1 MPIPLSIL
9 DARTRQIK
17 TTRSRC
23 PVCLGEIEAMVF
35 ERGGC
40 VYMSKSCAAHGAFE
54 TLVARDARYYYE
66 STGAGAC
73 EAECG
78 CTSGS
83 EGASGVGG
91 RKENGDGG
99 KDPFDVLSTCVA
111 LIEIVDSC
119 NLTCP
124 TCFAASPFGVDER
137 VECMPF
143 DEFVECVERVLKR
156 KGYVDILQLSGGEPT
171 IHPEFFK
178 LLEWSLKQSTIGYV
192 LINTNGVR
200 VARDAAFR
208 EELGRVRRKHMRFEL
223 YLQFDGPQEAGQFE
237 LRGADLRALREQAI
251 DLAGAAGIPTTL
263 GMVVTEQT
271 RAALGDALRFGL
283 ERPHCRGLTLQPMF
297 GSGRVPEV
305 QTSLPMARE
314 MHEPISVGD
323 VIADLVAQSD
333 GQLAFE
339 DFTPLPCGDPNCHTM
354 SYLIRSENGP
364 TGLSRLINL
373 RSLQGFLANRLD
385 YRLEDLAQCGCESEP
400 LGAVL
405 KEMEIGPDQPFR
417 IFIKPFMDAWTFDQ
431 DRIDRCCT
439 HVIRRDGTLDS
450 FCRYYL
456 NGGRAHEAA
465 QAAQSAAR

>member
-1 MPIPLSIL
+1 MAIPLSII
-9 DARTRQIK
+9 DAPIRQIK

-23 PVCLGEIEAMVF
+23 PVCLGEIEAMVI
-35 ERGGC
+35 ERGGS
-40 VYMSKSCAAHGAFE
+40 VVMSKSCATHGVFE
-54 TLVARDARYYYE
+54 VLVARDSRYYYQ
-66 STGAGAC
+66 SIGAGC
-73 EAECG
+73 GDGCG
-78 CTSGS
+78 CASGG
-83 EGASGVGG
+83 EGAGGVGG
-91 RKENGDGG
+91 RNEDVGG
-99 KDPFDVLSTCVA
+99 GTDPLDVLSTCVA

-124 TCFAASPFGVDER
+124 TCFAASPFGVDEH
-137 VECMPF
+137 VECLPF
-143 DEFVECVERVLKR
+143 DEFVECVEKVLTR
-156 KGYVDILQLSGGEPT
+156 KGFVDILQLSGGEPT
-171 IHPEFFK
+171 IHPEFFR
-178 LLEWSLKQSTIGYV
+178 LLEWSLKQRTIGYV
-192 LINTNGVR
+192 LINTNGLR
-200 VARDAAFR
+200 VARDAVFR
-208 EELGRVRRKHMRFEL
+208 EELGRWRRKHKKFEL

-297 GSGRVPEV
+297 GSGRVPKVE
-305 QTSLPMARE
+305 TSLPMARE
-314 MHEPISVGD
+314 QHEPISVGA
-323 VIADLVAQSD
+323 VIADLVAQSN
-333 GQLAFE
+333 GQLVPD

-354 SYLIRSENGP
+354 SYLVRGKAGP
-364 TGLSRLINL
+364 MGLSRLIDL
-373 RSLQGFLANRLD
+373 KSLQGFLANRLD

-405 KEMEIGPDQPFR
+405 KELEIGPDQPFR

-439 HVIRRDGTLDS
+439 HVIRRDGGLDS

-456 NGGRAHEAA
+456 DGGRAGEMARTS
-465 QAAQSAAR
+465 QSATR

>member
-1 MPIPLSIL
+1 MTLPLSVL
-9 DARTRQIK
+9 GKVRRIK

-23 PVCLGEIEAMVF
+23 PICLDAIDAEVY
-35 ERGGC
+35 ERGGRIF
-40 VYMSKSCAAHGAFE
+40 MTKTCAAHGSFE
-54 TLVARDARYYYE
+54 TLLARDARFYYDARGAC
-66 STGAGAC
+66 GAG
-73 EAECG
+73 CG
-78 CTSGS
+78 C
-83 EGASGVGG
+83 EP
-91 RKENGDGG
+91 GG
-99 KDPFDVLSTCVA
+99 KPVNAAVDAFDVLSTCVA

-124 TCFAASPFGVDER
+124 TCFAASPLGVDAH
-137 VECMPF
+137 VECIGF
-143 DEFVECVERVLKR
+143 GSFVDCVGRVLDR
-156 KGYVDILQLSGGEPT
+156 KGYIDILQLSGGEPT
-171 IHPEFFK
+171 IHPEFFR
-178 LLEWSLKQSTIGYV
+178 LLEWALDRRDIGYV

-200 VARDAAFR
+200 MARDAAFR
-208 EELGRVRRKHMRFEL
+208 DELGRLRRERRKFEL
-223 YLQFDGPQEAGQFE
+223 YLQFDGPQEAGQVE
-237 LRGADLRALREQAI
+237 LRGADLRALRERAI
-251 DLAGAAGIPTTL
+251 DTAGAVGVPTTL

-271 RAALGDALRFGL
+271 RPHLGAALRFGL

-305 QTSLPMARE
+305 ESKLPLARA

-323 VIADLVAQSD
+323 VIADLVAQSE
-333 GQLAFE
+333 GRLTFE

-364 TGLSRLINL
+364 TGLSRLIDL
-373 RSLQGFLANRLD
+373 KSLQGFLSNRLD

-405 KEMEIGPDQPFR
+405 KELEIGPEQPFR

-439 HVIRRDGTLDS
+439 HVIGRDGKLDS

-456 NGGRAHEAA
+456 EGGRIGEERRRAA
-465 QAAQSAAR
+465 SATP